1 MRQFIAQKTFDKNG
15 LLKLYDKDYKYLC
28 QVLRVRQGDMLD
40 IRLPNGELQKSTIAF
55 IDSSA
60 RCVTLQICDLSSVGT
75 GNVLSL
81 EKTGEGGHIN
91 QSEKTI
97 TRGVSASEIQNE
109 NLQSENRVEYTL
121 FQFIPKPQKLEQIVK
136 QATECGVKNIYPIIS
151 EYTEKGS
158 VLALEGSKK
167 VRLEKIIKEARQQS
181 GSPIDTKVFEPI
193 TLQKACELWEQ
204 KENAL
209 GIVLSERNEKSQ
221 SLGKI
226 LNQKEVKEICI
237 AVGNEGGVSPKE
249 IDLLTKK
256 SLFCAVHFDV
266 NILRCET
273 AALYGIAAVQSFMQE
288 KQ

>member
-15 LLKLYDKDYKYLC
+15 LLKLFDKDYKYLC

-40 IRLPNGELQKSTIAF
+40 VRLPNGQLQKSTIAF

-60 RCVTLQICDLSSVGT
+60 RSVTLQICSVADSAQ
-75 GNVLSL
+75 NQN
-81 EKTGEGGHIN
+81 EK
-91 QSEKTI
+91 SV
-97 TRGVSASEIQNE
+97 TRGVAASEIQNDG
-109 NLQSENRVEYTL
+109 RVEYTL
-121 FQFIPKPQKLEQIVK
+121 FQFIPKPQKFEQIVK

-151 EYTEKGS
+151 EYTEKSS

-167 VRLEKIIKEARQQS
+167 IRIEKIIKEARQQS

-204 KENAL
+204 KEKAL

-226 LNQKEVKEICI
+226 LNQKEIKELLEELN
-237 AVGNEGGVSPKE
+237 NEQ
-249 IDLLTKK
+249 T
-256 SLFCAVHFDV
+256 
-266 NILRCET
+266 N
-273 AALYGIAAVQSFMQE
+273 
-288 KQ
+288 

>member
-1 MRQFIAQKTFDKNG
+1 MRQFIAQKSFDKNG
-15 LLKLYDKDYKYLC
+15 LLKLFDKDYKYLC

-40 IRLPNGELQKSTIAF
+40 VRLPDGNLQKSTIAF

-60 RCVTLQICDLSSVGT
+60 RSVTLQICSVADSAQ
-75 GNVLSL
+75 NQN
-81 EKTGEGGHIN
+81 EK
-91 QSEKTI
+91 SV
-97 TRGVSASEIQNE
+97 TRGVAASEIQNDG
-109 NLQSENRVEYTL
+109 RVEYTL
-121 FQFIPKPQKLEQIVK
+121 FQFIPKPQKFEQIVK

-151 EYTEKGS
+151 EYTEKSS

-167 VRLEKIIKEARQQS
+167 IRIEKIIKEARQQS

-193 TLQKACELWEQ
+193 TLEKACQLWTQ
-204 KENAL
+204 KDNAL

-226 LNQKEVKEICI
+226 LNQKEIKEICI
-237 AVGNEGGVSPKE
+237 AVGNEGGVSPEE
-249 IDLLTKK
+249 IDQLTKK

>member
-15 LLKLYDKDYKYLC
+15 LLKLFDKDYKYLC

-40 IRLPNGELQKSTIAF
+40 IRLPNGQLQKSTIAF

-60 RCVTLQICDLSSVGT
+60 RCVTLQICSVADSGQ
-75 GNVLSL
+75 NQN
-81 EKTGEGGHIN
+81 EK
-91 QSEKTI
+91 SV
-97 TRGVSASEIQNE
+97 TRGVAASEIQNE

-193 TLQKACELWEQ
+193 TLQNACELWEQ

-226 LNQKEVKEICI
+226 LNQKEIKEICI
-237 AVGNEGGVSPKE
+237 AVGNEGGVSPEE

-288 KQ
+288 K